1 MFPPHVYIVFVL
13 VVSAAVA
20 CCFLAVFFYRRICK
34 DEYEPCPCCTT
45 LCCRCCHPS
54 TPQDPI
60 RMKIK
65 CVSTATFTMY
75 FVGAVLHGICN
86 LLYLAGGN
94 WFPFEIL
101 AFVAYISGL
110 HFILIIFVYRLE
122 SFAGSALPGFAYLP
136 KTIQRLRIGI
146 TILFCVIPLA
156 IILVFTL
163 PSDDDVQNITRAV
176 MGFWLI
182 FYVAMWITLAILYM
196 RKIIPVLRH
205 GLSLLKEHRQSNE
218 DLSTFVIDL
227 KPTTS
232 LIRYTLLV
240 LVGFLSSIA
249 NVGSRLLSPQ
259 WDLGWIEGVD
269 GFINALCVC
278 LLFRFSTP
286 FYYKICCFDKCFT
299 KCFMRSITSDPQ
311 FKDEPHHQQ
320 AASDFESLL
329 MASRQQ
335 DADAERQLAMV
346 SVAQSTTKPAQSV
359 SKPEITATQTND

>member
-136 KTIQRLRIGI
+136 STIQRLRIGI
-146 TILFCVIPLA
+146 TILFLCYSPCNHL
-156 IILVFTL
+156 
-163 PSDDDVQNITRAV
+163 
-176 MGFWLI
+176 G
-182 FYVAMWITLAILYM
+182 LYAPQ
-196 RKIIPVLRH
+196 RRRCSKYH
-205 GLSLLKEHRQSNE
+205 KGC
-218 DLSTFVIDL
+218 DG
-227 KPTTS
+227 
-232 LIRYTLLV
+232 LLV
-240 LVGFLSSIA
+240 NLLCGDVDHPRNLVYAEDHSSFKARIESSQRA
-249 NVGSRLLSPQ
+249 SP
-259 WDLGWIEGVD
+259 I
-269 GFINALCVC
+269 
-278 LLFRFSTP
+278 
-286 FYYKICCFDKCFT
+286 K
-299 KCFMRSITSDPQ
+299 
-311 FKDEPHHQQ
+311 
-320 AASDFESLL
+320 
-329 MASRQQ
+329 
-335 DADAERQLAMV
+335 
-346 SVAQSTTKPAQSV
+346 
-359 SKPEITATQTND
+359 